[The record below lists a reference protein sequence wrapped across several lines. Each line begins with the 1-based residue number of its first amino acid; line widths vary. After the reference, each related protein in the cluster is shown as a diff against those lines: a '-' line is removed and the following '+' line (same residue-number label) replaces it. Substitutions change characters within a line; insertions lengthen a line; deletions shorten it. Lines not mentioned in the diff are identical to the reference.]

1 MLDSGRL
8 LRLDSL
14 LGAARGG
21 VAAVVRAVSGSVGAA
36 FTAAGGWLGGAS
48 GSVRGKLFGARGAV
62 RAKLSGARGAV
73 RAQLSG
79 ARAAY
84 AAQRTPASPAAA
96 PDTAAESLAPAS
108 VLLKSRNCGATLLS
122 GRQRQ
127 AQVEDLDPVQA
138 APHRAAADVT
148 GVHPLHTQSLL
159 KLTVWAATMS
169 GFVFMYPLL
178 SLVLLR
184 ETEHCGRRLRSE

>member
-1 MLDSGRL
+1 MLDSSRL
-8 LRLDSL
+8 LRLDSI

-36 FTAAGGWLGGAS
+36 FSAAGGWVGGAS
-48 GSVRGKLFGARGAV
+48 GSVRAKLFGARRAV

-108 VLLKSRNCGATLLS
+108 VLKSRNRGATLLS

-138 APHRAAADVT
+138 APYRAAADVT
-148 GVHPLHTQSLL
+148 GVHPLHTCCSKSIGVDGVGSNNVRFRIHVSTAQFGVAS
-159 KLTVWAATMS
+159 
-169 GFVFMYPLL
+169 
-178 SLVLLR
+178 R
-184 ETEHCGRRLRSE
+184 N